1 MSAIFSLPLYSSII
15 TLPGFSCFKG
25 TFVLESKAV
34 KGNVTRRADDPYGQ
48 GFGFVKTGYVSSQK
62 LSFLKRASSVD
73 RADSSSTAIF
83 LDEGAKGNKGLRVTW
98 AESPTNSRPASNL
111 SWTDKVVE
119 MDAQAVRAQTPPLA
133 GEWAV
138 SKGSTTESKS
148 FMQSTNTGFAS
159 NSNAVA
165 TTNNHVITAAT
176 NNAQLASKSNFS
188 MTSSSQASNKSNFS
202 SMNMSSS
209 QTQQTSMFSSSSS
222 SFKSSSSFQTGS
234 VRSKTFEAFPGMGG
248 IENLNLDNEKAGN

>member
-1 MSAIFSLPLYSSII
+1 M
-15 TLPGFSCFKG
+15 
-25 TFVLESKAV
+25 
-34 KGNVTRRADDPYGQ
+34 
-48 GFGFVKTGYVSSQK
+48 KTGYVSSQK

-73 RADSSSTAIF
+73 RADSSSSAMF
-83 LDEGAKGNKGLRVTW
+83 FDEGAKGNKGLRVTW

-138 SKGSTTESKS
+138 SKGSATESKS
-148 FMQSTNTGFAS
+148 FMQSTKTAFAS
-159 NSNAVA
+159 NSNAA
-165 TTNNHVITAAT
+165 ATNNLPVITSAT
-176 NNAQLASKSNFS
+176 NNAQLASNSNFS
-188 MTSSSQASNKSNFS
+188 MTSSSQAINKSNFS

-209 QTQQTSMFSSSSS
+209 QTKQTSTFSSSSSS

-248 IENLNLDNEKAGN
+248 IENLNLENEKAGN